1 MKLNRGFVYRDH
13 NTHTKL
19 SIYSPHSLTMWAD
32 ESGTNSATEI
42 MYCDTSHTVGIHN
55 MKNDMF

>member
-1 MKLNRGFVYRDH
+1 MKLNRGFVCRDH

-42 MYCDTSHTVGIHN
+42 MYCDTSHTVGIHI
-55 MKNDMF
+55 